1 MKYKEAL
8 DYCIEQEKPTTEKDI
23 LFTVHN
29 YIQIQGSLLRLI
41 VHVNRIVTSGKGKL
55 LRLLFNTITRIVL
68 ILPRTKLITQLFLAT
83 IYT

>member
-23 LFTVHN
+23 LFTEHN
-29 YIQIQGSLLRLI
+29 YIQGSLLRLI

>member
-8 DYCIEQEKPTTEKDI
+8 DYCTEQEKPTTEKDI

-29 YIQIQGSLLRLI
+29 YIQGSLLRLI

>member
-1 MKYKEAL
+1 MYRAGKAYYREGYFIHKSQYIIIFKEA
-8 DYCIEQEKPTTEKDI
+8 Y
-23 LFTVHN
+23 F
-29 YIQIQGSLLRLI
+29 

>member
-29 YIQIQGSLLRLI
+29 YIQGSLLRLI

>member
-29 YIQIQGSLLRLI
+29 YIQGSLLRLI
-41 VHVNRIVTSGKGKL
+41 VHVNGIVTSGKGKL

>member
-29 YIQIQGSLLRLI
+29 YIQGSLLRLI

-68 ILPRTKLITQLFLAT
+68 ILPRIKLITQLFLAT